1 MKAWNELTDL
11 EQLACIWWDAY
22 KDAHNVRPRWID
34 TSDWTVEQ
42 FEREI
47 AELSEISDRNERHRK
62 FDEAAEFANVKA
74 RITQLQEMH
83 GFDWAQAVNHIDQ
96 EMGTNG
102 DLGFLE
108 FQLGIP
114 YGSLTLEN
122 VQ

>member
-83 GFDWAQAVNHIDQ
+83 GFDWNQAVNHIDQ

-114 YGSLTLEN
+114 YGSLTL
-122 VQ
+122 

>member
-22 KDAHNVRPRWID
+22 KDAHNVRPRGID

-47 AELSEISDRNERHRK
+47 AELSEISARNERHRK
-62 FDEAAEFANVKA
+62 FDEAAEFANVKI
-74 RITQLQEMH
+74 RIAALQEMH
-83 GFDWAQAVNHIDQ
+83 GFSWAESVNWLHQEYKTDGDQ
-96 EMGTNG
+96 GY
-102 DLGFLE
+102 LE

>member
-1 MKAWNELTDL
+1 MKAWNELTHL
-11 EQLACIWWDAY
+11 EQLACIWWDVY
-22 KDAHNVRPRWID
+22 KDAYNMRPRGID

-47 AELSEISDRNERHRK
+47 AELSDMADRENKQSMAEER
-62 FDEAAEFANVKA
+62 AEFENVKA

-102 DLGFLE
+102 DIGFLE